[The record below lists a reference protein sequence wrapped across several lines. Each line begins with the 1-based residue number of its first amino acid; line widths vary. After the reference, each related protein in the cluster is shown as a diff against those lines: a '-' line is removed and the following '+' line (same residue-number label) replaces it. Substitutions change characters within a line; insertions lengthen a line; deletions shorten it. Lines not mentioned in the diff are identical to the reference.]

1 MSLANKVLTKDD
13 VSKLNFEKKDVYE
26 MVLRKMQDKISCY
39 NNSIGDES
47 LELII
52 KDKDVCRV
60 EFVINNS
67 KWTSVDNAKS
77 ILGILEGELEYKEFA
92 PVIAKRD
99 FKQNLAGYFSVI
111 DEKNKVA

>member
-1 MSLANKVLTKDD
+1 MSLAQKVLTKEDM
-13 VSKLNFEKKDVYE
+13 VMLNVDKKEVYE
-26 MVLRKMQDKISCY
+26 MVLKKMQDKISFY
-39 NNSIGDES
+39 NNSIEDES

-77 ILGILEGELEYKEFA
+77 ILGILDGELEYKEFA

-99 FKQNLAGYFSVI
+99 FKQNLAGYF
-111 DEKNKVA
+111 NVAA

>member
-1 MSLANKVLTKDD
+1 MSPLQKVLTKEDMN
-13 VSKLNFEKKDVYE
+13 KLNLEKKEVYE
-26 MVLRKMQDKISCY
+26 MVLKKMQDKISTY
-39 NNSIGDES
+39 NQQIDEEE

-77 ILGILEGELEYKEFA
+77 ILGILDGELEYREFA

-99 FKQNLAGYFSVI
+99 FRQNLAGYFSVL
-111 DEKNKVA
+111 EFKNMAS